1 MSEFTFL
8 TKEQGFGADKLKIL
22 EKRGTEAKITDFSM
36 LLGGKY
42 VSDYHIENDNSLKEK
57 IGYYLTRS
65 WQFDSHS
72 YQRMIVACD
81 NSKKYVVTDFNSDYC
96 FGARPVILFSS
107 IDSIPTNGEKGKRAI
122 DGILEV
128 EYGYYPQKAVS
139 KDMQEILEGE
149 YKGGRLSKTKNSYTT
164 NSRSVKANDLRKD
177 FLAKKHEEYE
187 YNGKRYVRVEA
198 NSSYDEFTL
207 SNGEQYKNGD
217 NVWVEVQP
225 VKWIVDEKSLKMVAE
240 KVIFAGVRFGKIHGS
255 VLEFEYSAIKE
266 FMDKYLSRDL
276 EQSRKTIA
284 LGEQTE
290 ETEKATK
297 RKSRLQKLNPD
308 KTKTLE
314 EQTEETEKTPQRKSR
329 LQKLNP
335 DRTKTA
341 ERTRMTDTEIIQN
354 WIEAGESV
362 LLRGPSGIGKTERI
376 KSLYPDLIY
385 IKLTN
390 NMFPEKVV
398 GSVNLQT
405 GQSIPPDFAKAA
417 IMGEATEEERKLVE
431 ENIQNIY
438 DVADT
443 VYERSKDSDK
453 KVVIMLDELLNVKP
467 AVQSLVYTLVLNR
480 MVEIGKGLKLPDN
493 VVVVATGNQKKYSSV
508 AEDLAEPLE
517 KRFDHILDMEPKV
530 GEWITE
536 YAIPQKIH
544 PSVIG
549 YILSKYNNSGKSE
562 KLQDIGYFYEEP
574 EVGEKHLD
582 SNGCKGRTNDPRGW
596 TSISNTLYNFER
608 NLKQGKYEGKDVKDI
623 IQRSISSKLREEWS
637 AEFFNFYNLLTLTPE
652 EVTEGMGK
660 GYTQADLPRDISERF
675 AYMTA
680 LITADETQVE
690 SCREFIRKYCG
701 PEYLKVFDIYWAGND
716 ERKMEKISELQEMSL
731 LLHTSKE
738 VEEYAE
744 DGIEKYTDIGKMYSS
759 YLTRDSKGESKK
771 EESERNQL

>member
-8 TKEQGFGADKLKIL
+8 DIL
-22 EKRGTEAKITDFSM
+22 TDELEILNKRGIEAKITDFSI

-42 VSDYHIENDNSLKEK
+42 VPDYHIENDNSLEEK

-65 WQFDSHS
+65 WHFDKHY
-72 YQRMIVACD
+72 YQSMIVACN
-81 NSKKYVVTDFNSDYC
+81 NSKPCFVTNFASDYS
-96 FGARPVILFSS
+96 FGARPVILISS
-107 IDSIPTNGEKGKRAI
+107 IGSIPTNGEKGKRAR

-225 VKWIVDEKSLKMVAE
+225 VKWIVDEKSLMMVAE
-240 KVIFAGVRFGKIHGS
+240 KVIFAGVRFGKISGS
-255 VLEFEYSAIKE
+255 ILEYDNSTIKE

-284 LGEQTE
+284 LGEKTE
-290 ETEKATK
+290 ETEETETDPK
-297 RKSRLQKLNPD
+297 RKLRLQKLNPD

-759 YLTRDSKGESKK
+759 YLTRDSKGESRGK
-771 EESERNQL
+771 ENERN

>member
-164 NSRSVKANDLRKD
+164 DSRKHDDYDEK

-225 VKWIVDEKSLKMVAE
+225 VKWIVDEKSLMMVAE
-240 KVIFAGVRFGKIHGS
+240 KVIFAGVRFGKISGS
-255 VLEFEYSAIKE
+255 ILEYDNSTIKE

-341 ERTRMTDTEIIQN
+341 DRTKMTDTEIIQN